1 MDGVAVRAA
10 DTGTASGATPLELKL
25 DGRVLAGQD
34 AGPALPAGSAREIAT
49 GATLPPG
56 ADAVVRIE
64 DVTRDGDRVVLTAPV
79 DPGKDVRPVGED
91 AAAGTVLAHRGRRVT
106 VNVLAGLAGAGI
118 DEVVVRRRP
127 RVTLLPTGDE
137 VAAGTTPD
145 ALGPALHRLYTVDGA
160 VVEVA
165 SPVRDDLG
173 ALVGAITTAAAVSDL
188 VVTTGGVGA
197 GPADLAR
204 RALES
209 AGAGQGA
216 SLALHPGRPFAWGR
230 VLGVPVVCLPGN
242 PTAAVATSLVLV
254 RPLLATL
261 LDGPEPQPARRCL
274 GADVQSHTGT
284 RDLVPVRHDG
294 PNRVVPVLGNGSADL
309 RRLAACD
316 GLADL
321 PGDGT
326 GREGDPVDV
335 WLLP

>member
-1 MDGVAVRAA
+1 V
-10 DTGTASGATPLELKL
+10 
-25 DGRVLAGQD
+25 
-34 AGPALPAGSAREIAT
+34 LPAGSAREIAT

-64 DVTRDGDRVVLTAPV
+64 NVTRDGDRVVLIAPV
-79 DPGKDVRPVGED
+79 DPGKDVRPAGED

-106 VNVLAGLAGAGI
+106 VSVLAGLSGAGV
-118 DEVVVRRRP
+118 DEVEVRRRP

-145 ALGPALHRLYTVDGA
+145 ALGPALQRLYTVDGA

-173 ALVGAITTAAAVSDL
+173 ALVGAITTAVAVSDL

-204 RALES
+204 RAIES
-209 AGAGQGA
+209 AGEGQGT

-274 GADVQSHTGT
+274 GADVRSHIGT
-284 RDLVPVRHDG
+284 RDLVPVRQDG
-294 PNRVVPVLGNGSADL
+294 PSRVVPVPGNGSADL